1 MMHHDPRGT
10 RVVVAMSGGVD
21 SSLAAALL
29 VEQGYDVVGV
39 SMRLWEGNAGA
50 TESGCCSLDDFLD
63 ARRVAEQLGI
73 PFYVMDFRDT
83 FGGAVVDDFV
93 AEYRR
98 GRTPNPCA
106 RCNQYVKFGSFWQRA
121 RELGAE
127 LIATGHYARLAHDG
141 AGTALLRGVD
151 ADKDQSYFLFAVDPV
166 VLRQTRF
173 PVGGLRKR
181 EVRAEAERRGLAVA
195 QKPDSQEVC
204 FAPRSAA
211 GGFVARQAS
220 TEPLRPGV
228 IVDERGAVL
237 AQHDGIH
244 RFTVGQRRGLGISG
258 GAPRY
263 VTGIDAANGT
273 VHVGGA
279 DAVSASGLAAT
290 NANWL
295 APLPARGTRLQVKI
309 RSRFAPQAVRVLRAD
324 ADGFAVVAEEGMR
337 AVTPGQ
343 AAVLYDG
350 ERVIGGGWIDR
361 ALHAADG
368 ASASDQGEASCSP
381 GAMHGA
387 AAAAVRSGS

>member
-1 MMHHDPRGT
+1 MTMYSDPRGT

-29 VEQGYDVVGV
+29 VEQGYDVIGV
-39 SMRLWEGNAGA
+39 SMRLWEGSAGA
-50 TESGCCSLDDFLD
+50 SESGCCSLDDFLD

-83 FGGAVVDDFV
+83 FGGAVVEDFV

-127 LIATGHYARLAHDG
+127 LIATGHYARLAHGEGG
-141 AGTALLRGVD
+141 ATLLRGVD
-151 ADKDQSYFLFAVDPV
+151 ADKDQSYFLFAVDRA

-173 PVGGLRKR
+173 PVGGLRKS

-211 GGFVARQAS
+211 AGFVARQPSA
-220 TEPLRPGV
+220 EPLRPGV
-228 IVDERGAVL
+228 IVDERGAIL
-237 AQHDGIH
+237 TRHEGIH
-244 RFTVGQRRGLGISG
+244 RFTVGQRRGLGVSG
-258 GAPRY
+258 AAPRY

-273 VHVGGA
+273 VHVGSA
-279 DAVSASGLAAT
+279 DAVGAPGLAAT
-290 NANWL
+290 SANWL
-295 APLPARGTRLQVKI
+295 APVPAKGTELRVKI
-309 RSRFAPQAVRVLRAD
+309 RSRFAAQAVRVVRAD
-324 ADGFAVVAEEGMR
+324 GDGFEVVAEEGMR

-343 AAVLYDG
+343 AAVLYEG

-361 ALHAADG
+361 ALHADAPARARPST
-368 ASASDQGEASCSP
+368 AS
-381 GAMHGA
+381 
-387 AAAAVRSGS
+387 